1 MAYSVVVLTGRGVV
15 VIGTLHEVV
24 VTRRE
29 LAMMTWIG
37 RDARLRDVQWSIQ
50 DVEWSIPDLFR
61 SGRDIE

>member
-1 MAYSVVVLTGRGVV
+1 MV